1 MAFMQFQKKI
11 VKDIPEGLSCG
22 TKFFVR
28 VYFCG
33 LAVFLFCFE
42 GLISAI
48 RTEWSFLLGI
58 NFCNVQKVLDKQIIE
73 NTFVF
78 IEFVQWK

>member
-1 MAFMQFQKKI
+1 MDWQ
-11 VKDIPEGLSCG
+11 
-22 TKFFVR
+22 
-28 VYFCG
+28 
-33 LAVFLFCFE
+33 FLFCFE

-58 NFCNVQKVLDKQIIE
+58 NFCNFQKVLNKQIIDI
-73 NTFVF
+73 TFVF